1 MEVIYVKRGFQGK
14 TLEFQGFTLETPFD
28 IYRGIYI
35 YLNFSLMNL
44 DTSMCLMKLLVDW
57 KNADQFILRGCPNSI
72 KLYFSEIL

>member
-1 MEVIYVKRGFQGK
+1 MSKGFQGK

-44 DTSMCLMKLLVDW
+44 DTSICLTKLLVDW
-57 KNADQFILRGCPNSI
+57 KKC
-72 KLYFSEIL
+72 